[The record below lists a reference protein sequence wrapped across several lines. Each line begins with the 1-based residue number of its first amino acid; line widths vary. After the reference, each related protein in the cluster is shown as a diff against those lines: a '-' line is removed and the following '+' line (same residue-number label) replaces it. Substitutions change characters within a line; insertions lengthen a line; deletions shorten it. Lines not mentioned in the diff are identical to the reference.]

1 MSELTTIDTNNY
13 AAMAQ
18 MMGMAYDT
26 GEKKASL
33 ARLRINK
40 KSIMGDADVKGKT
53 MKMEIVSA
61 GALGLQNTD
70 NQIIY
75 ADKVVLRPFIQRF
88 MYQRYDS
95 NANNYQ
101 KTVMANNLDIDLK
114 DTGGTFNC
122 GKPGGYIQD
131 FDALPDGTKEL
142 IRQIRRVRVV
152 FGTASMSG
160 VTKEGDAQE
169 VTDVP
174 CVWEVD
180 SKEGFKNV
188 GQAFNK
194 LGQMNHLPPQHHMMV
209 ETEGR
214 ELPTGS
220 TYYVPVVSVDID
232 NNLEVTPDDQIVFKE
247 FMEYIEGFNTWVL
260 SEWDKAAENNMSSEE
275 EDIVDGFIDVDVDAD
290 VN

>member
-26 GEKKASL
+26 GEKKSSL

-40 KSIMGDADVKGKT
+40 KSIMGDADVNGKT

-70 NQIIY
+70 NQVIY
-75 ADKVVLRPFIQRF
+75 ADKVVLRPFLQRF

-101 KTVMANNLDIDLK
+101 KTVMADNLDIDLK
-114 DTGGTFNC
+114 DSVGTFNC
-122 GKPGGYIQD
+122 GKPGGYIKD

-160 VTKEGDAQE
+160 VTEQGDAQD

-174 CVWEVD
+174 CVWEID

-194 LGQMNHLPPQHHMMV
+194 LGQMRRLPPQHHMLV

-220 TYYVPVVSVDID
+220 TFYVPVVNLDTQ
-232 NNLEVTPDDQIVFKE
+232 NNLEVTPEDQGVFKE
-247 FMEYIEGFNTWVL
+247 FMEYIENFNTWVL
-260 SEWDKAAENNMSSEE
+260 SEWDKAAHGEPE
-275 EDIVDGFIDVDVDAD
+275 EDDSVVEEFITVDVDD
-290 VN
+290 E

>member
-1 MSELTTIDTNNY
+1 MSELTTIDTDNY

-26 GEKKASL
+26 GEKKSSL

-40 KSIMGDADVKGKT
+40 KSIMGDADVNGKT

-70 NQIIY
+70 NQVIY

-101 KTVMANNLDIDLK
+101 KTVMADNLDIDLK
-114 DTGGTFNC
+114 DSVGTFNC
-122 GKPGGYIQD
+122 GKPGGYIKD

-160 VTKEGDAQE
+160 VTEQGDAQD

-174 CVWEVD
+174 CVWEID

-194 LGQMNHLPPQHHMMV
+194 LGQMRCLPPQHHMLV

-214 ELPTGS
+214 ELPTGA
-220 TYYVPVVSVDID
+220 TFYVPVVNLDTQ
-232 NNLEVTPDDQIVFKE
+232 NNLEVTPEDQGVFKE
-247 FMEYIEGFNTWVL
+247 FMEYIENFNTWVL
-260 SEWDKAAENNMSSEE
+260 SEWDKAAHGEPE
-275 EDIVDGFIDVDVDAD
+275 EDDSVVEEFITVDVDD
-290 VN
+290 E

>member
-26 GEKKASL
+26 GEKKSSL

-40 KSIMGDADVKGKT
+40 KAIMGDADVNGKT
-53 MKMEIVSA
+53 VKMEVVSA
-61 GALGLQNTD
+61 GALALQNTD
-70 NQIIY
+70 NQVIY
-75 ADKVVLRPFIQRF
+75 ADKVVLRPFVQRF

-101 KTVMANNLDIDLK
+101 KTVMADNLDIDLK
-114 DTGGTFNC
+114 DSVGTFNC
-122 GKPGGYIQD
+122 GKPGGYIKD

-160 VTKEGDAQE
+160 VTEQGDAQD

-174 CVWEVD
+174 CVWEID

-194 LGQMNHLPPQHHMMV
+194 LGQMRRLPPQHHMLV

-220 TYYVPVVSVDID
+220 TFYVPVINLDTQ
-232 NNLEVTPDDQIVFKE
+232 NNLEVTPEDQGVFKE
-247 FMEYIEGFNTWVL
+247 FMTYIENFNTWVL
-260 SEWDKAAENNMSSEE
+260 SEWDKAAHGEPE
-275 EDIVDGFIDVDVDAD
+275 EDDSVVEEFITVDVDD
-290 VN
+290 E

>member
-26 GEKKASL
+26 GEKKSSL

-40 KSIMGDADVKGKT
+40 KSIMGDADVNGKT

-70 NQIIY
+70 NQVIY
-75 ADKVVLRPFIQRF
+75 ADKVVLRPFLQRF

-101 KTVMANNLDIDLK
+101 KTVMADNLDIDLK
-114 DTGGTFNC
+114 DSVGTFNC
-122 GKPGGYIQD
+122 GKPGGYIKD

-160 VTKEGDAQE
+160 VTEQGDAQD

-174 CVWEVD
+174 CVWEID

-194 LGQMNHLPPQHHMMV
+194 LGQMRRLPPQHHMMI
-209 ETEGR
+209 ETQGR
-214 ELPTGS
+214 ELPTGA
-220 TYYVPVVSVDID
+220 TFYVPVVNLDTQ
-232 NNLEVTPDDQIVFKE
+232 NNLEVTPEDQGVFKE
-247 FMEYIEGFNTWVL
+247 FMEYIENFNTWVL
-260 SEWDKAAENNMSSEE
+260 SEWDKAAHGEPE
-275 EDIVDGFIDVDVDAD
+275 EDDSVVEEFITVDVDD
-290 VN
+290 E

>member
-26 GEKKASL
+26 GEKKSSL

-40 KSIMGDADVKGKT
+40 KSIMGDADVNGKT

-70 NQIIY
+70 NQVIY
-75 ADKVVLRPFIQRF
+75 ADKVVLRPFLQRF

-101 KTVMANNLDIDLK
+101 KTVMADTLDIDLK
-114 DTGGTFNC
+114 DSVGTFNC
-122 GKPGGYIQD
+122 GKPGGYIKD

-160 VTKEGDAQE
+160 VTEQGDAQE

-174 CVWEVD
+174 CVWEID

-194 LGQMNHLPPQHHMMV
+194 LGQMRRLPPQHHMLV

-214 ELPTGS
+214 ELPTGA
-220 TYYVPVVSVDID
+220 TFYVPVVNLDTQ
-232 NNLEVTPDDQIVFKE
+232 NNLEVTPEDQGVFKE
-247 FMEYIEGFNTWVL
+247 FMEYIENFNTWVL
-260 SEWDKAAENNMSSEE
+260 SEWDKAAHGEPE
-275 EDIVDGFIDVDVDAD
+275 EDDSVVEEFITVDVDD
-290 VN
+290 E

>member
-26 GEKKASL
+26 GEKKSSL

-40 KSIMGDADVKGKT
+40 KSIMGDADVNGKT

-70 NQIIY
+70 NQVIY

-101 KTVMANNLDIDLK
+101 KTVMADNLDIDLK
-114 DTGGTFNC
+114 DSVGTFNC
-122 GKPGGYIQD
+122 GKPGGYIKD

-160 VTKEGDAQE
+160 VTEQGDAQD

-174 CVWEVD
+174 CVWEID

-194 LGQMNHLPPQHHMMV
+194 LGQMRRLPPQHHMLV

-214 ELPTGS
+214 ELPTGA
-220 TYYVPVVSVDID
+220 TFYVPVINLDTQ
-232 NNLEVTPDDQIVFKE
+232 NNLEVTPEDQGVFKE
-247 FMEYIEGFNTWVL
+247 FMEYIENFNTWVL
-260 SEWDKAAENNMSSEE
+260 SEWDKAAHGEPE
-275 EDIVDGFIDVDVDAD
+275 EDDSVVEEFITVDVDD
-290 VN
+290 E

>member
-26 GEKKASL
+26 GEKKSSL

-40 KSIMGDADVKGKT
+40 KSIMGDADVNGKT

-70 NQIIY
+70 NQVIY
-75 ADKVVLRPFIQRF
+75 TDKVVLRPFLQRF

-101 KTVMANNLDIDLK
+101 KTVMADTLDIDLK
-114 DTGGTFNC
+114 DSVGTFNC
-122 GKPGGYIQD
+122 GKPGGYIKD

-160 VTKEGDAQE
+160 VTEQGDAQD

-174 CVWEVD
+174 CVWEID
-180 SKEGFKNV
+180 SKEGFKNL

-194 LGQMNHLPPQHHMMV
+194 LGQMRRLPPQHHMLV

-214 ELPTGS
+214 ELPTGA
-220 TYYVPVVSVDID
+220 TFYVPVVNLDTQ
-232 NNLEVTPDDQIVFKE
+232 NNLEVTPEDQGVFKE
-247 FMEYIEGFNTWVL
+247 FMEYIENFNTWVL
-260 SEWDKAAENNMSSEE
+260 SEWDKAAHGEPE
-275 EDIVDGFIDVDVDAD
+275 EDDSVVEEFITVDVDD
-290 VN
+290 E

>member
-26 GEKKASL
+26 GEKKSSL

-40 KSIMGDADVKGKT
+40 KAIMGDADVNGKT
-53 MKMEIVSA
+53 VKMEVVSA
-61 GALGLQNTD
+61 GALALQNTD
-70 NQIIY
+70 NQVIY
-75 ADKVVLRPFIQRF
+75 ADKVVLRPFVQRF

-101 KTVMANNLDIDLK
+101 KTVMANSLDIDLK

-122 GKPGGYIQD
+122 GKPSGYIQD

-160 VTKEGDAQE
+160 VSKEGDAQE

-174 CVWEVD
+174 CIWEVD

-188 GQAFNK
+188 GQAFSK
-194 LGQMNHLPPQHHMMV
+194 LGQMHRLPPQHNMTV

-220 TYYVPVVSVDID
+220 TFYVPVVDID
-232 NNLEVTPDDQIVFKE
+232 MKNNLEVTPEDQGVFKE
-247 FMEYIEGFNTWVL
+247 FMTYVENFNTWVL
-260 SEWDKAAENNMSSEE
+260 SEWDKAAHGEPE
-275 EDIVDGFIDVDVDAD
+275 EDDESVVEEFITVTVDDE
-290 VN
+290 

>member
-1 MSELTTIDTNNY
+1 MSELTTIDTDNY

-26 GEKKASL
+26 GEKKSSL

-40 KSIMGDADVKGKT
+40 KSIMGDADVNGKT

-75 ADKVVLRPFIQRF
+75 ADKVVLRPFVQRF

-95 NANNYQ
+95 NANNYH
-101 KTVMANNLDIDLK
+101 KTVMADTLDIDLK
-114 DTGGTFNC
+114 DSAGTFNC
-122 GKPGGYIQD
+122 GKPSGYIKD
-131 FDALPDGTKEL
+131 FDALPDSTKEL

-160 VTKEGDAQE
+160 TTEQGDVQD

-174 CVWEVD
+174 CVWEID

-194 LGQMNHLPPQHHMMV
+194 LGQMRRLPPQHHMIV

-220 TYYVPVVSVDID
+220 TFYVPVVSLDMQ
-232 NNLEVTPDDQIVFKE
+232 NNLEVTPEDQGVFKE
-247 FMEYIEGFNTWVL
+247 FMEYIENFNTWVL
-260 SEWDKAAENNMSSEE
+260 SEWDKSANGEP
-275 EDIVDGFIDVDVDAD
+275 EDDESVVGEFITVDVDD
-290 VN
+290 EQS

>member
-26 GEKKASL
+26 GEKKSSL

-40 KSIMGDADVKGKT
+40 KSIMGDADVNGKT

-70 NQIIY
+70 NQVIY
-75 ADKVVLRPFIQRF
+75 ADKVVLRPFLQRF

-101 KTVMANNLDIDLK
+101 KTVMADTLDIDLK
-114 DTGGTFNC
+114 DSVGTFNC
-122 GKPGGYIQD
+122 GKPGGYIKD

-160 VTKEGDAQE
+160 VTEQGDAQD

-174 CVWEVD
+174 CVWEID

-194 LGQMNHLPPQHHMMV
+194 LGQMRRLPPQHHMLV

-214 ELPTGS
+214 ELPTGA
-220 TYYVPVVSVDID
+220 TFYVPVVNLDTQ
-232 NNLEVTPDDQIVFKE
+232 NNLEVTPEDQGVFKE
-247 FMEYIEGFNTWVL
+247 FMEYIENFNTWVL
-260 SEWDKAAENNMSSEE
+260 SEWDKAAHGEPE
-275 EDIVDGFIDVDVDAD
+275 EDDSVVEEFITVDVDD
-290 VN
+290 E

>member
-26 GEKKASL
+26 GEKKSSL

-40 KSIMGDADVKGKT
+40 KSIMGDADVNGKT

-61 GALGLQNTD
+61 GAMGLQNTD
-70 NQIIY
+70 NQVIY

-101 KTVMANNLDIDLK
+101 KTVMAEKLDIDLK
-114 DTGGTFNC
+114 DTTGTFNC
-122 GKPGGYIQD
+122 GKPGGYIKD

-160 VTKEGDAQE
+160 VTEQGDAQE

-174 CVWEVD
+174 CVWEID

-194 LGQMNHLPPQHHMMV
+194 LGQMRRLPPQHNMTI
-209 ETEGR
+209 ETQGR

-220 TYYVPVVSVDID
+220 TFYVPVVNLDMQ
-232 NNLEVTPDDQIVFKE
+232 NNLEVTPEDQEVFKE
-247 FMEYIEGFNTWVL
+247 FMAYVENFNVWVL
-260 SEWDKAAENNMSSEE
+260 SEWDKAAHGEPE
-275 EDIVDGFIDVDVDAD
+275 EDEGVVGEFITVDVDD
-290 VN
+290 E

>member
-26 GEKKASL
+26 GEKKSSL

-40 KSIMGDADVKGKT
+40 KSIMGDADVNGKT

-70 NQIIY
+70 NQVIY
-75 ADKVVLRPFIQRF
+75 ADKVVLRPFLQRF

-101 KTVMANNLDIDLK
+101 KTVMADNLDIDLK
-114 DTGGTFNC
+114 DSVGTFNC
-122 GKPGGYIQD
+122 GKPGGYIKD

-160 VTKEGDAQE
+160 VTEQGDAQD

-174 CVWEVD
+174 CVWEID

-194 LGQMNHLPPQHHMMV
+194 LGQMRRLPPQHHMIV

-220 TYYVPVVSVDID
+220 TFYVPVVNLDTQ
-232 NNLEVTPDDQIVFKE
+232 NNLEVTPEDQGVFKE
-247 FMEYIEGFNTWVL
+247 FMEYIENFNTWVL
-260 SEWDKAAENNMSSEE
+260 SEWDKAAHGEPE
-275 EDIVDGFIDVDVDAD
+275 EDDGVVEEFITVDVDD
-290 VN
+290 E

>member
-26 GEKKASL
+26 GEKKSSL

-40 KSIMGDADVKGKT
+40 KSIMGDADVNGKT

-75 ADKVVLRPFIQRF
+75 ADKVVLRPFVQRF

-101 KTVMANNLDIDLK
+101 KTVMADNLDIDLK
-114 DTGGTFNC
+114 DSVGTFNC
-122 GKPGGYIQD
+122 GKPGGYIKD

-160 VTKEGDAQE
+160 VTEQGDAQD

-174 CVWEVD
+174 CVWEID

-194 LGQMNHLPPQHHMMV
+194 LGQMRRLPPQHHMLV

-214 ELPTGS
+214 ELPTGA
-220 TYYVPVVSVDID
+220 TFYVPVVNLDTQ
-232 NNLEVTPDDQIVFKE
+232 NNLEVTPEDQGVFKE
-247 FMEYIEGFNTWVL
+247 FMEYIENFNTWVL
-260 SEWDKAAENNMSSEE
+260 SEWDKAAHGEPE
-275 EDIVDGFIDVDVDAD
+275 EDDSVVEEFITVDVDD
-290 VN
+290 E

>member
-26 GEKKASL
+26 GEKKSSL

-40 KSIMGDADVKGKT
+40 KAIMGDADVNGKT
-53 MKMEIVSA
+53 VKMEVVSA
-61 GALGLQNTD
+61 GALALQNTD
-70 NQIIY
+70 NQVIY
-75 ADKVVLRPFIQRF
+75 ADKVVLRPFVQRF

-101 KTVMANNLDIDLK
+101 KTVMADNLDIDLK
-114 DTGGTFNC
+114 DSVGTFNC
-122 GKPGGYIQD
+122 GKPGGYIKD

-160 VTKEGDAQE
+160 VTEQGDAQD

-174 CVWEVD
+174 CVWEID

-194 LGQMNHLPPQHHMMV
+194 LGQMRRLPPQHHMLV

-220 TYYVPVVSVDID
+220 TFYVPVVNLDTQ
-232 NNLEVTPDDQIVFKE
+232 NNLEVTPEDQGVFKE
-247 FMEYIEGFNTWVL
+247 FMEYIENFNTWVL
-260 SEWDKAAENNMSSEE
+260 SEWDKAAHGEPE
-275 EDIVDGFIDVDVDAD
+275 EDDSVVEEFITVDVDD
-290 VN
+290 E

>member
-26 GEKKASL
+26 GEKKSSL

-40 KSIMGDADVKGKT
+40 KSIMGDADVNGKT

-70 NQIIY
+70 NQVIY

-101 KTVMANNLDIDLK
+101 KTVMADNLDIDLK
-114 DTGGTFNC
+114 DSVGTFNC
-122 GKPGGYIQD
+122 GKPGGYIKD

-160 VTKEGDAQE
+160 VTEQGDAQD

-174 CVWEVD
+174 CVWEID

-194 LGQMNHLPPQHHMMV
+194 LGQMRRLPPQHHMLV

-214 ELPTGS
+214 ELPTGA
-220 TYYVPVVSVDID
+220 TFYVPVVNLDTQNS
-232 NNLEVTPDDQIVFKE
+232 LEVTPEDQGVFKE
-247 FMEYIEGFNTWVL
+247 FMEYIENFNTWVL
-260 SEWDKAAENNMSSEE
+260 SEWDKAAHGEPE
-275 EDIVDGFIDVDVDAD
+275 EDDSVVEEFITVDVDD
-290 VN
+290 E

>member
-26 GEKKASL
+26 GEKKSSL

-40 KSIMGDADVKGKT
+40 KSIMGDANVNGKT

-70 NQIIY
+70 NQVIY

-101 KTVMANNLDIDLK
+101 KTVMADNLDIDLK
-114 DTGGTFNC
+114 DSVGTFNC
-122 GKPGGYIQD
+122 GKPGGYIKD

-160 VTKEGDAQE
+160 VTEQGDAQD

-174 CVWEVD
+174 CVWEID
-180 SKEGFKNV
+180 SKEGFRNV

-194 LGQMNHLPPQHHMMV
+194 LGQMRRLPPQHHMLV

-214 ELPTGS
+214 ELPTGA
-220 TYYVPVVSVDID
+220 TFYVPVVNLDTQ
-232 NNLEVTPDDQIVFKE
+232 NNLEVTPEDQGVFKE
-247 FMEYIEGFNTWVL
+247 FMEYIENFNTWVL
-260 SEWDKAAENNMSSEE
+260 SEWDKAAHGEPE
-275 EDIVDGFIDVDVDAD
+275 EDDSVVEEFITVDVDD
-290 VN
+290 E

>member
-26 GEKKASL
+26 GETKSSL

-40 KSIMGDADVKGKT
+40 KSIMGDADVNGKT

-61 GALGLQNTD
+61 GAMGLQNTD
-70 NQIIY
+70 NQVIY
-75 ADKVVLRPFIQRF
+75 ADKVILRPFIQRF

-101 KTVMANNLDIDLK
+101 KTVMAEKLDIDLK
-114 DTGGTFNC
+114 DTTGTFNC
-122 GKPGGYIQD
+122 GKPGGYIKD

-160 VTKEGDAQE
+160 VTEQGDAQE

-174 CVWEVD
+174 CVWEID

-194 LGQMNHLPPQHHMMV
+194 LGQMRRLPPQHRMTI
-209 ETEGR
+209 ETQGR

-220 TYYVPVVSVDID
+220 TFYVPVVNLDVQNS
-232 NNLEVTPDDQIVFKE
+232 LEVTPQDQDVFKE
-247 FMEYIEGFNTWVL
+247 FMLYVEGFNTWVL
-260 SEWDKAAENNMSSEE
+260 SEWDKAAHGEPE
-275 EDIVDGFIDVDVDAD
+275 EDEGVVGEFITVDVDD
-290 VN
+290 E

>member
-1 MSELTTIDTNNY
+1 MSELTTIDTDNY

-26 GEKKASL
+26 GEKKSSL

-40 KSIMGDADVKGKT
+40 KSIMGDADVNGKT

-70 NQIIY
+70 NQVIY
-75 ADKVVLRPFIQRF
+75 ADKVVLRPFLQRF

-101 KTVMANNLDIDLK
+101 KTVMADNLDIDLK
-114 DTGGTFNC
+114 DSVGTFNC
-122 GKPGGYIQD
+122 GKPGGYIKD

-160 VTKEGDAQE
+160 VTEQGDAQD

-174 CVWEVD
+174 CVWEID

-194 LGQMNHLPPQHHMMV
+194 LGQMRRLPPQHHMLV

-220 TYYVPVVSVDID
+220 TFYVPVVNLDTQ
-232 NNLEVTPDDQIVFKE
+232 NNLEVTPEDQGVFKE
-247 FMEYIEGFNTWVL
+247 FMEYIENFNTWVL
-260 SEWDKAAENNMSSEE
+260 SEWDKAAHGEPE
-275 EDIVDGFIDVDVDAD
+275 EDDGVVEEFITVDVDD
-290 VN
+290 E

>member
-26 GEKKASL
+26 GEKKSSL

-40 KSIMGDADVKGKT
+40 KSIMGDADVNGKT

-70 NQIIY
+70 NQVIY
-75 ADKVVLRPFIQRF
+75 ADKVVLRPFLQRF

-101 KTVMANNLDIDLK
+101 KTVMANSLDIDLK

-131 FDALPDGTKEL
+131 FDALPDSTKEL

-160 VTKEGDAQE
+160 V
-169 VTDVP
+169 
-174 CVWEVD
+174 
-180 SKEGFKNV
+180 SKEGVTHKRLLTCLVFGKWI
-188 GQAFNK
+188 ARK
-194 LGQMNHLPPQHHMMV
+194 
-209 ETEGR
+209 
-214 ELPTGS
+214 
-220 TYYVPVVSVDID
+220 VSRMWVR
-232 NNLEVTPDDQIVFKE
+232 LSVSWVRCIVFPHS
-247 FMEYIEGFNTWVL
+247 IT
-260 SEWDKAAENNMSSEE
+260 
-275 EDIVDGFIDVDVDAD
+275 
-290 VN
+290 

>member
-26 GEKKASL
+26 GEKKSSL

-40 KSIMGDADVKGKT
+40 KSIMGDADVNGKT

-70 NQIIY
+70 NQVIY
-75 ADKVVLRPFIQRF
+75 ADKVVLRPFLQRF

-101 KTVMANNLDIDLK
+101 KTVMADTLDIDLK
-114 DTGGTFNC
+114 DSVGTFNC
-122 GKPGGYIQD
+122 GKPGGYIKD
-131 FDALPDGTKEL
+131 FDALPDGTTEL
-142 IRQIRRVRVV
+142 LRQIRRVRVV

-160 VTKEGDAQE
+160 VTEQGDAQD

-174 CVWEVD
+174 CVWEID

-194 LGQMNHLPPQHHMMV
+194 LGQMRRLPPQHHMLV

-214 ELPTGS
+214 ELPTGA
-220 TYYVPVVSVDID
+220 TFYVPVVNID
-232 NNLEVTPDDQIVFKE
+232 TQNNLEVTPEDQGVFKE
-247 FMEYIEGFNTWVL
+247 FMEYIENFNTWVL
-260 SEWDKAAENNMSSEE
+260 SEWDKAAHGEPE
-275 EDIVDGFIDVDVDAD
+275 EDDSVVEEFITVDVDD
-290 VN
+290 E

>member
-26 GEKKASL
+26 GEKKSSL

-40 KSIMGDADVKGKT
+40 KSIMGDADVNGKT

-70 NQIIY
+70 NQVIY

-101 KTVMANNLDIDLK
+101 KTVMADNLDIDLK
-114 DTGGTFNC
+114 DSVGTFNC
-122 GKPGGYIQD
+122 GKPGGYIKD

-160 VTKEGDAQE
+160 VTEQGDAQD

-174 CVWEVD
+174 CVWEID
-180 SKEGFKNV
+180 KEGFK
-188 GQAFNK
+188 
-194 LGQMNHLPPQHHMMV
+194 
-209 ETEGR
+209 T
-214 ELPTGS
+214 
-220 TYYVPVVSVDID
+220 
-232 NNLEVTPDDQIVFKE
+232 
-247 FMEYIEGFNTWVL
+247 
-260 SEWDKAAENNMSSEE
+260 
-275 EDIVDGFIDVDVDAD
+275 
-290 VN
+290 

>member
-26 GEKKASL
+26 GEKKSSL

-40 KSIMGDADVKGKT
+40 KSIMGDADVNGKT

-70 NQIIY
+70 NQVIY
-75 ADKVVLRPFIQRF
+75 ADKVVLRPFVQRF

-101 KTVMANNLDIDLK
+101 KTVMADNLDIDLK
-114 DTGGTFNC
+114 DSVGTFNC
-122 GKPGGYIQD
+122 GKPGGYIKD

-160 VTKEGDAQE
+160 VTEQGDAQD
-169 VTDVP
+169 VTEVP
-174 CVWEVD
+174 CVWEID

-194 LGQMNHLPPQHHMMV
+194 LGQMRRLPPQHHMLV

-220 TYYVPVVSVDID
+220 TFYVPVVNLDTQ
-232 NNLEVTPDDQIVFKE
+232 NNLEVTPEDQGVFKE
-247 FMEYIEGFNTWVL
+247 FMEYIENFNTWVL
-260 SEWDKAAENNMSSEE
+260 SEWDKAAHGEPE
-275 EDIVDGFIDVDVDAD
+275 EDDSVVEEFITVDVDGE
-290 VN
+290 

>member
-26 GEKKASL
+26 GEKKSSL

-40 KSIMGDADVKGKT
+40 KSIMGDADVNGKT

-70 NQIIY
+70 NQVIY

-101 KTVMANNLDIDLK
+101 KTVMADNLDIDLK
-114 DTGGTFNC
+114 DSVGTFNC
-122 GKPGGYIQD
+122 GKPGGYIKD

-160 VTKEGDAQE
+160 VTEQGDAQD

-174 CVWEVD
+174 CVWEID

-194 LGQMNHLPPQHHMMV
+194 LGQMRRLPPQHHMLV

-220 TYYVPVVSVDID
+220 TFYVPVVNLDMQ
-232 NNLEVTPDDQIVFKE
+232 NNLEVTPEDQGVFKE
-247 FMEYIEGFNTWVL
+247 FMEYIENFNTWVL
-260 SEWDKAAENNMSSEE
+260 SEWDKAAHGEPE
-275 EDIVDGFIDVDVDAD
+275 EDDSVVEEFITVDVDD
-290 VN
+290 E

>member
-1 MSELTTIDTNNY
+1 MTELTTIDTNNY

-18 MMGMAYDT
+18 MTGMAYDT
-26 GEKKASL
+26 GEKKSSL

-40 KSIMGDADVKGKT
+40 KSIMGDADVNGKT
-53 MKMEIVSA
+53 IKMEIVSA

-70 NQIIY
+70 NQVIY
-75 ADKVVLRPFIQRF
+75 ADKVVLRPFVQRF

-95 NANNYQ
+95 NSNNYQ
-101 KTVMANNLDIDLK
+101 KTVMANNLDVDLK
-114 DTGGTFNC
+114 DTVGTFNC
-122 GKPGGYIQD
+122 GKPSGYIKD

-160 VTKEGDAQE
+160 VTEDGDSHD
-169 VTDVP
+169 VVDVP
-174 CVWEVD
+174 CVWEID

-188 GQAFNK
+188 GQAFSK
-194 LGQMNHLPPQHHMMV
+194 LGQMRRLPPQHHMMI

-214 ELPTGS
+214 ELPTGA
-220 TYYVPVVSVDID
+220 TFYVPVVSLDTD
-232 NNLEVTPDDQIVFKE
+232 NNLEVTSDDQIVFKE
-247 FMEYIEGFNTWVL
+247 FMEYIEGFNSWVL

>member
-26 GEKKASL
+26 GEKKSSL

-40 KSIMGDADVKGKT
+40 KSIMGDADVNGKT

-61 GALGLQNTD
+61 GAMGLQNTD
-70 NQIIY
+70 NQVIY
-75 ADKVVLRPFIQRF
+75 ADKVILRPFIQRF

-101 KTVMANNLDIDLK
+101 KTVMAEKLDIDLK
-114 DTGGTFNC
+114 DTTGTFNC
-122 GKPGGYIQD
+122 GKPGGYIKD

-160 VTKEGDAQE
+160 VTEQGDAQE

-174 CVWEVD
+174 CVWEID

-194 LGQMNHLPPQHHMMV
+194 LGQMRRLPPQHHMTI
-209 ETEGR
+209 ETQGR

-220 TYYVPVVSVDID
+220 TFYVPVVNLDVQNS
-232 NNLEVTPDDQIVFKE
+232 LEVTPQDQDVFKE
-247 FMEYIEGFNTWVL
+247 FMLYVEGFNTWVL
-260 SEWDKAAENNMSSEE
+260 SEWDKAAHGEPE
-275 EDIVDGFIDVDVDAD
+275 EDEGVVGEFITVDVDD
-290 VN
+290 E